1 MVSDLVI
8 SALAK
13 IPKATTVYKLPCNFL
28 CVNTDKFSLGTLT
41 TIEGGKPGLETH
53 PTTEPPTYVEY
64 YRVLAKAL
72 RGEGNV
78 PVSPQDAR
86 DVLRI
91 VEAAIQSSREG
102 RSVDLS

>member
-1 MVSDLVI
+1 M
-8 SALAK
+8 K
-13 IPKATTVYKLPCNFL
+13 IPRATTVYKPPCKVL
-28 CVNTDKFSLGTLT
+28 YVDTDKSSPGTLT
-41 TIEGGKPGLETH
+41 TIEGGKPRLETH
-53 PTTEPPTYVEY
+53 PTVDPPTYVEY

-102 RSVDLS
+102 RSVDL